1 LCSISQSFTHERC
14 PENGRYSPVKKGD
27 GVPRKKDRYYI
38 MYVMGVLPTKKGQPF
53 SGKA

>member
-1 LCSISQSFTHERC
+1 VHVFTIFYTWEVSRKWKVY
-14 PENGRYSPVKKGD
+14 PIKKGD